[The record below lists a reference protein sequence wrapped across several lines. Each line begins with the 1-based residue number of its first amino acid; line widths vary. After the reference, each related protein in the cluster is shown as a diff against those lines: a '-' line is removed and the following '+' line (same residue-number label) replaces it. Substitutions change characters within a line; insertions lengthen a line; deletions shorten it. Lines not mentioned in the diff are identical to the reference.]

1 MESQGPFDIIVHK
14 LSDVI
19 VEAEH
24 DSQSQ
29 QLLDN
34 FQSFVNHGAVLHK
47 VFVVGAQ
54 HFTVQRPS
62 LKNFPTGPY

>member
-1 MESQGPFDIIVHK
+1 MQTYFSTQIDLSQPMESQGPFDIIIHK

-24 DSQSQ
+24 DSQSR

-34 FQSFVNHGAVLHK
+34 FQV
-47 VFVVGAQ
+47 AQ
-54 HFTVQRPS
+54 PNMKIQ
-62 LKNFPTGPY
+62 L

>member
-29 QLLDN
+29 ELLDN
-34 FQSFVNHGAVLHK
+34 FQVTQPNI
-47 VFVVGAQ
+47 
-54 HFTVQRPS
+54 TV
-62 LKNFPTGPY
+62 